1 MQPGASATFMDPKMV
16 ITHFHLRP
24 GDTVADF
31 GTGGGHYLKAL
42 SVAVGSSG
50 TVYACDIQKVLV
62 EQLTARIHTER
73 LANVHPVWCDFEAP
87 GGTKLRDGLLDAGL
101 LINTLFQI
109 ENKSAALT
117 EMARVIRKGGK
128 LLLVEWSDSWGGIGP
143 HPSQVVK
150 EDAAKALIQSHGFVF
165 ETDFPA
171 ADHHYGLSFK
181 RQ

>member
-1 MQPGASATFMDPKMV
+1 MQPGANATFMDPRMV

-31 GTGGGHYLKAL
+31 GAGTGHYLKAL
-42 SVAVGSSG
+42 STTVSSKG
-50 TVYACDIQKVLV
+50 TVYACEIQKSLV
-62 EQLTARIHTER
+62 ERLTTRIRDER
-73 LANVHPVWCDFEAP
+73 LPNVHAVWCDFEAP

-109 ENKSAALT
+109 ENKQAALT

-128 LLLVEWSDSWGGIGP
+128 LIVVEWSDSWGGIGP

-150 EDAAKALIQSHGFVF
+150 ADAAKALMQSFGFVF
-165 ETDFPA
+165 ESEFPA

>member
-1 MQPGASATFMDPKMV
+1 MQSGASATFMDPKMV

-31 GTGGGHYLKAL
+31 GAGAGHYLKAL
-42 SVAVGSSG
+42 SQAVTSEG
-50 TVYACDIQKVLV
+50 TVYACDIQKSLV
-62 EQLTARIHTER
+62 ERLTARIHDER
-73 LANVHPVWCDFEAP
+73 LANVHPVWCDFEAL

-109 ENKSAALT
+109 ENKGVALT

-143 HPSQVVK
+143 QPAQVVTA
-150 EDAAKALIQSHGFVF
+150 DTAKALLESHGFVF
-165 ETDFPA
+165 ERDFPA
-171 ADHHYGLSFK
+171 ADHHYGLAFK